1 MTAKEAINRGIA
13 HLKQTGST
21 LNESIFKLIRLEQT
35 EKRLDCILTAR
46 HRRYED
52 LFVRMHTMAIR
63 QGASKNFQRWF
74 DKRR

>member
-21 LNESIFKLIRLEQT
+21 LNECIFKLIRLEQT

-63 QGASKNFQRWF
+63 QGASKNF
-74 DKRR
+74 